1 MDREGLNEWIRSGPI
16 RITTN
21 RGDTVD
27 ITNPELVAMS
37 QIEQLGPA
45 S

>member
-1 MDREGLNEWIRSGPI
+1 MDPVGADS
-16 RITTN
+16 N
-21 RGDTVD
+21 RGDAVD